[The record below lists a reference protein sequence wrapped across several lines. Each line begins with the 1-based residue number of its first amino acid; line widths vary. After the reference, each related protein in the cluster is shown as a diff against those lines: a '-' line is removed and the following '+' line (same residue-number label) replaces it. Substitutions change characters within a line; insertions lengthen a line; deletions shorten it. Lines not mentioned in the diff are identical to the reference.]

1 MTHQEQPNE
10 PCGRGKKGYIPS
22 QEHWQVLERL
32 MTDLSEAIADSWSLI
47 KKSMKKL
54 GRALKG
60 STRLVR
66 YFAGQLVQAMCSR
79 DLEGHQASKEWKGS
93 WSQRWDFQR
102 KRSQGCP

>member
-10 PCGRGKKGYIPS
+10 LCGRGKDHTEAIKKGYIPS

-32 MTDLSEAIADSWSLI
+32 MTDLSEAKADSWSLI

-60 STRLVR
+60 ST
-66 YFAGQLVQAMCSR
+66 
-79 DLEGHQASKEWKGS
+79 H
-93 WSQRWDFQR
+93 
-102 KRSQGCP
+102 

>member
-10 PCGRGKKGYIPS
+10 LCGRGKKGYIPS

-32 MTDLSEAIADSWSLI
+32 MTDLSEAKADSWSLI

-60 STRLVR
+60 STR
-66 YFAGQLVQAMCSR
+66 
-79 DLEGHQASKEWKGS
+79 
-93 WSQRWDFQR
+93 
-102 KRSQGCP
+102 